1 MIAINYAKAFTEVY
15 KILECLDEEE
25 YEKIPKSFVNVI
37 ETYRNKEYIYEVN
50 EEQDLMKQEMLPETK
65 AILFNMYRDYFAQNE
80 EKAKIKNFQQ
90 SALKKI
96 EKQKQEKYNINVF
109 DIKEDEIIENN
120 KNSEKSQNLEN
131 TSLIKIKKQSFFR
144 KILYKIK
151 EFIHKKY

>member
-1 MIAINYAKAFTEVY
+1 MIAINYANAFTEVY

-37 ETYRNKEYIYEVN
+37 ETYRNKEYVYEVN

-144 KILYKIK
+144 KILNKIK
-151 EFIHKKY
+151 EFLS

>member
-37 ETYRNKEYIYEVN
+37 ETYRNKEYVYEVN

-144 KILYKIK
+144 KILNKIK
-151 EFIHKKY
+151 EFLS

>member
-1 MIAINYAKAFTEVY
+1 MIAINYANAFTEVY

-25 YEKIPKSFVNVI
+25 YEKIPKSFLNVI
-37 ETYRNKEYIYEVN
+37 ETYRNKEYVYEVN

-109 DIKEDEIIENN
+109 DIKENEIIENN

-144 KILYKIK
+144 KILNKIK
-151 EFIHKKY
+151 EFLS

>member
-37 ETYRNKEYIYEVN
+37 ETYRNKEYVYEVN

-65 AILFNMYRDYFAQNE
+65 AILFNMYRDYLAQDD
-80 EKAKIKNFQQ
+80 EKAKIKNLQQ
-90 SALKKI
+90 IALKKI
-96 EKQKQEKYNINVF
+96 EKQKEEKYSINVF
-109 DIKEDEIIENN
+109 DTKKEEILENN

>member
-1 MIAINYAKAFTEVY
+1 MIAINYANAFTEVY

-144 KILYKIK
+144 KILNKIK
-151 EFIHKKY
+151 EILS

>member
-1 MIAINYAKAFTEVY
+1 MIAINYANAFTEVY

-25 YEKIPKSFVNVI
+25 YEKIPKSFLNVI
-37 ETYRNKEYIYEVN
+37 ETYRNKEYVYEVN

-144 KILYKIK
+144 KILNKIK
-151 EFIHKKY
+151 EFLS

>member
-1 MIAINYAKAFTEVY
+1 MIAINYANAFTEVY

-109 DIKEDEIIENN
+109 DIKENEIIENN

-144 KILYKIK
+144 KILNKIK
-151 EFIHKKY
+151 EFLS

>member
-37 ETYRNKEYIYEVN
+37 ETYRNKEYVYEVN